1 MKLFTDRGFQRLLD
15 YWESLVWYWKK
26 RAGDLE
32 KSLTAERVL
41 RTTLEVK
48 LEAALAD
55 NASLISQ
62 RDRLGELSTDAKQA
76 LFNKDKRIK
85 ELELLLGS
93 IESRWGTEA
102 AI

>member
-1 MKLFTDRGFQRLLD
+1 MLISKRRYQQMLDEHDTDL
-15 YWESLVWYWKK
+15 WYRDK
-26 RAGDLE
+26 RIRELE
-32 KSLTAERVL
+32 QSLTAERVL

-48 LEAALAD
+48 LEAALED
-55 NASLISQ
+55 NKSLISQ

-76 LFNKDKRIK
+76 LFNKAKRIK
-85 ELELLLGS
+85 ELERRLGS